1 VSGCD
6 GRADEPAGALRDVN
20 TDVDWENVLGVKVL
34 FVGVGETGRSR
45 ELVFAHHRPL
55 VRLLVGTATDDGVRP
70 GKERV
75 SGPAGEFP
83 DEERRRESDPVFGG
97 QDVVIELGFPND
109 IVYIEIVSVG
119 IPDWIGVSV
128 DDDDSVESV
137 CVEGKKGV
145 GCSLNSVEVFRNEL
159 RVPLS
164 AIGTNLFELTVMG
177 FELTCE
183 EGRSLVQEV
192 IEAVVGGEEPVFAF
206 VSIDKCSL
214 DVLPGER
221 GGGVGVVRQEPASF
235 DDVETNAVLDRL
247 DLRWVTTRGVLI
259 VRVRCVERAWGKF
272 EGWEVLVRRGDL
284 VGRHA

>member
-1 VSGCD
+1 MSGCD
-6 GRADEPAGALRDVN
+6 GRADEPVGALRDVN
-20 TDVDWENVLGVKVL
+20 TDVDRENVLGIDVSLVS
-34 FVGVGETGRSR
+34 GGETGCSR
-45 ELVFAHHRPL
+45 QFVFAHHRPL
-55 VRLLVGTATDDGVRP
+55 VRLLIGTATDDGVRP

-83 DEERRRESDPVFGG
+83 DDERRRESDPIFGG

-109 IVYIEIVSVG
+109 VVYIEVVFVG
-119 IPDWIGVSV
+119 ILDGIGVRV

-137 CVEGKKGV
+137 CVEGEEGV
-145 GCSLNSVEVFRNEL
+145 GCSLNSVEIFRDEF

-164 AIGTNLFELTVMG
+164 AIGANLLELVVMG

-192 IEAVVGGEEPVFAF
+192 IEAVVGGEEPAFAL
-206 VSIDKCSL
+206 VGIDERFL

-221 GGGVGVVRQEPASF
+221 GGGVGVVRQEPASL
-235 DDVETNAVLDRL
+235 DDVETDAVLDRF
-247 DLRWVTTRGVLI
+247 DLRWVTARGVLI

-272 EGWEVLVRRGDL
+272 EWWEVLVRRGDL